1 VTTHTGYAHKG
12 ADGQLHFSG
21 LVATPDG
28 KEVLRTSR
36 VCAFNA
42 ADAEKAG
49 TEAGQELKKN
59 ARPGFFMW

>member
-1 VTTHTGYAHKG
+1 
-12 ADGQLHFSG
+12 
-21 LVATPDG
+21 VATPDG

-42 ADAEKAG
+42 EDAEKAG
-49 TEAGQELKKN
+49 KEAGQELKKN